1 MRLSDAKY
9 LKIHRGIAMLLPDN
23 IQPELSIYYNGSLVL
38 NELKKKNH
46 QTIISLYCSLKVTG
60 MSFATF
66 LLCLDW
72 LYLIDA
78 AKVDEKGCINLCI

>member
-1 MRLSDAKY
+1 
-9 LKIHRGIAMLLPDN
+9 MLLPDN
-23 IQPELSIYYNGSLVL
+23 MQPELSIYYNGSLVL
-38 NELKKKNH
+38 GELQKKNNQTILLLYDSLKKM
-46 QTIISLYCSLKVTG
+46 G

-78 AKVDEKGCINLCI
+78 AKVDEKGCVSLCI

>member
-1 MRLSDAKY
+1 
-9 LKIHRGIAMLLPDN
+9 MLLPDN

-38 NELKKKNH
+38 GELKKKDN
-46 QTIISLYCSLKVTG
+46 QPILTLFSSLKETG

-78 AKVDEKGCINLCI
+78 ATVDEEGCVSLCI

>member
-1 MRLSDAKY
+1 
-9 LKIHRGIAMLLPDN
+9 MLLPDN
-23 IQPELSIYYNGSLVL
+23 MQPELSIYHNGSLVL
-38 NELKKKNH
+38 GELKKEDN
-46 QTIISLYCSLKVTG
+46 QTILLLYNSLKETG

-78 AKVDEKGCINLCI
+78 AKVDEKGCVSLCI

>member
-1 MRLSDAKY
+1 
-9 LKIHRGIAMLLPDN
+9 MLLPDN

-38 NELKKKNH
+38 EELKKEDN
-46 QTIISLYCSLKVTG
+46 QTILLLYNSLKATG

-78 AKVDEKGCINLCI
+78 AKVDEKGCVSLCI